1 MPKYKVRAI
10 VEHIYE
16 TENEIEAIK
25 KIKRNG
31 FKNVDIIRVEK
42 VQV

>member
-1 MPKYKVRAI
+1 MPKYKVTAI

-16 TENEIEAIK
+16 TEDEIEAIK

-31 FKNVDIIRVEK
+31 FKNVDIIKVEK
-42 VQV
+42 LQM